1 MKIVIT
7 ENQLKILIKETTNPC
22 PSGKKED
29 PLITLTQIKNG
40 SILEK
45 GYCNSSEDSAIVKI
59 QKMLQDKGLLDSKSY
74 NGYYGDKTQDA
85 VKSLWKPSEVKGTE
99 IGKKTL
105 EKLEGTETKE
115 PEKDVDTTTKKV
127 SDSEALK
134 LFNGLTKDE
143 KILVCTLI
151 GEAGGETN
159 PTKSMTAVANVL
171 KNRADV
177 DHFNFGDTSV
187 NQALADYQFSMWN
200 DYNEGDEVLQDVF
213 DKFKNHNEMKNAI
226 NIVKSINS
234 IADITGGAKF
244 YYANYVTPDW
254 IKNTDTTKWVPT
266 ITIGKHKFGNVVRK
280 KKK

>member
-1 MKIVIT
+1 M
-7 ENQLKILIKETTNPC
+7 
-22 PSGKKED
+22 
-29 PLITLTQIKNG
+29 TQIKNG

-134 LFNGLTKDE
+134 LF
-143 KILVCTLI
+143 
-151 GEAGGETN
+151 
-159 PTKSMTAVANVL
+159 
-171 KNRADV
+171 
-177 DHFNFGDTSV
+177 
-187 NQALADYQFSMWN
+187 Y
-200 DYNEGDEVLQDVF
+200 
-213 DKFKNHNEMKNAI
+213 
-226 NIVKSINS
+226 
-234 IADITGGAKF
+234 
-244 YYANYVTPDW
+244 
-254 IKNTDTTKWVPT
+254 
-266 ITIGKHKFGNVVRK
+266 
-280 KKK
+280 